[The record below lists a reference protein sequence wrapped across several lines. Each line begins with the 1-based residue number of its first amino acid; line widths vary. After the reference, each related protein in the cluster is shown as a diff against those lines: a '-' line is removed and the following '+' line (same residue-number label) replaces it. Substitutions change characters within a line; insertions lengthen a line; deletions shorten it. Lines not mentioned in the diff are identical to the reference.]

1 MPEIYITK
9 SDGSKQLYSDVKLRK
24 SLLGSGATKEVAE
37 DIVSHIKNELIEGMS
52 SDRIYKHAFS
62 LLKKNQR
69 PVAAKYSLKR
79 AVAEFGPSGFPFE
92 KFIAEIF
99 RAMGYKAKTGQ
110 TLKGACITHEV
121 DVIAENENEF
131 VFVEAKFHNQV
142 GTKSDAK
149 VPMYVKSRIDDLEKT
164 HYGGLKHKGL
174 RSDPWII
181 TNTKFTKSALEFGAC
196 SGINMVDWSSPK
208 GRCLRD
214 LIEDADLHP
223 VTAITG
229 LSKTEKE
236 ALLRQNIVLAR
247 DLLQKTSVLQALGIR
262 KFKIEQILKE
272 VIEIIRK

>member
-1 MPEIYITK
+1 MF
-9 SDGSKQLYSDVKLRK
+9 SDVKLRN
-24 SLLGSGATKEVAE
+24 SLLGSGASHDVAE
-37 DIVSHIKNELIEGMS
+37 EIVSHIKKELIEGIS

-131 VFVEAKFHNQV
+131 IFVEAKFHNQV

-164 HYGGLKHKGL
+164 HYGGLKKQGL

-181 TNTKFTKSALEFGAC
+181 TNTKFTRSALEFGAC
-196 SGINMVDWSSPK
+196 SGINMVDWSAPK
-208 GRCLRD
+208 GRCLRE

-223 VTAITG
+223 VTALTE
-229 LSKTEKE
+229 LSKSEKE
-236 ALLRQNIVLAR
+236 ALLRQNIVLAK
-247 DLLQKTSVLQALGIR
+247 DLLQKTPVLQAMGIR
-262 KFKIEQILKE
+262 QFKIDQILKE